1 MGFSKINSIVCFNTT
16 ETNEEFIF
24 QKLYSN
30 FLKNILKNEY
40 THFKI
45 LEKHFD

>member
-1 MGFSKINSIVCFNTT
+1 MEFSKINLIVCFNTT

-30 FLKNILKNEY
+30 FLKNEY

>member
-1 MGFSKINSIVCFNTT
+1 MEFSKINSIVCFNTT
-16 ETNEEFIF
+16 KTNEELIF

-40 THFKI
+40 THFQI

>member
-1 MGFSKINSIVCFNTT
+1 MEFSKINLIVCFNTT